1 MAVRFTFWLYKQF
14 TIIENCD
21 IMSNMILV
29 KDKRKGK
36 IVPIL
41 DELEEDTLTP
51 QEVEELN
58 YLADPRF
65 FGPDYDE

>member
-1 MAVRFTFWLYKQF
+1 
-14 TIIENCD
+14 
-21 IMSNMILV
+21 MSNMILV

-51 QEVEELN
+51 QEIEELN

>member
-1 MAVRFTFWLYKQF
+1 
-14 TIIENCD
+14 
-21 IMSNMILV
+21 MILV

-51 QEVEELN
+51 QEIEELK
-58 YLADPRF
+58 YLSDPRF